1 MTKTQVARSPCQL
14 LSLQKLNYLAVLR
27 EQLKRGDT
35 IIELASV
42 AMGDICAEI
51 ELIFLHH
58 LDALSSPKAL
68 SAHHGT

>member
-1 MTKTQVARSPCQL
+1 
-14 LSLQKLNYLAVLR
+14 VLR

-58 LDALSSPKAL
+58 LDALSSPQAL